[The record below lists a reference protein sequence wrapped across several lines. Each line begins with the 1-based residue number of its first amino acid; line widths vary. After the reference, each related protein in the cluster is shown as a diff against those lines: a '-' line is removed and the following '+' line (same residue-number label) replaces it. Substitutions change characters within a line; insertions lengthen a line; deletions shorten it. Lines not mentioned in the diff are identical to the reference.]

1 MIHARRAFL
10 RMGAAALLT
19 TGMGKIVTA
28 AVLPAGITPNAG
40 APNAGQEVRR
50 LKFQNLHTGE
60 KLDAEYC
67 IAGCYQPDVLQAVN
81 HTLRDW
87 RNNEVHDID
96 PRLLDLLHDLNT
108 RLENDDVIQV
118 ISGYRSP
125 QSNAMMHERSSGVAA
140 KSLHMQGI
148 AIDIRLPNRQLTAVH
163 DTALA
168 LGKGGVGFYPESNF
182 VHVDVGKVRTW
193 AGA

>member
-19 TGMGKIVTA
+19 TGMGRIAFA
-28 AVLPAGITPNAG
+28 ANAG
-40 APNAGQEVRR
+40 EDVRR
-50 LKFQNLHTGE
+50 LKFENLHTGE
-60 KLDAEYC
+60 KLDAAYC
-67 IAGCYQPDVLQAVN
+67 VAGCYQPDVLAAVN

-87 RNNEVHDID
+87 RNNEVHAID
-96 PRLLDLLHDLNT
+96 PRLLDLLHDLNA
-108 RLENDDVIQV
+108 RLENDAPIQV

-125 QSNAMMHERSSGVAA
+125 ASNAIMHERSSGVAA
-140 KSLHMQGI
+140 KSLHMQGM
-148 AIDIRLPNRQLTAVH
+148 AIDIRLPNRRLEAVH

-182 VHVDVGKVRTW
+182 VHVDVGRVRTW

>member
-19 TGMGKIVTA
+19 TGMGKIAQAANLTA
-28 AVLPAGITPNAG
+28 ASAPNAG
-40 APNAGQEVRR
+40 ANIRR
-50 LKFQNLHTGE
+50 LKFENLHTGE
-60 KLDAEYC
+60 KLDAAYC
-67 IAGCYQPDVLQAVN
+67 VDGCYQPDVLAAVN

-96 PRLLDLLHDLNT
+96 PRLLDLLHDLNA
-108 RLENDDVIQV
+108 RLENDAAIQV

-125 QSNAMMHERSSGVAA
+125 ATNAMMHERSDGVAA
-140 KSLHMQGI
+140 KSLHMEGM
-148 AIDIRLPNRQLTAVH
+148 AIDIRLPNRALEAVH
-163 DTALA
+163 DAA
-168 LGKGGVGFYPESNF
+168 LGLSKGGVGFYPVSNF
-182 VHVDVGKVRTW
+182 VHVDVGRVRTW